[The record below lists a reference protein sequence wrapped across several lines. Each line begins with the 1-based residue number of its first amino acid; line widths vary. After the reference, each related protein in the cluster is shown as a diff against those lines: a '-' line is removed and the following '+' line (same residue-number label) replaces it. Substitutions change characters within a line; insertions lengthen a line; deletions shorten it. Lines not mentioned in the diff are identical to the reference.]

1 MLDNKEHSC
10 VAHAFHGCP
19 GKPLCERPC
28 IQVPRTAEP
37 TVTGRTRTLL
47 GYAVAFIA
55 VFLIAFTGLS
65 LAAWERQQTVQER
78 V

>member
-1 MLDNKEHSC
+1 MHDCPAS
-10 VAHAFHGCP
+10 AFSGCP
-19 GKPLCERPC
+19 GKPTCARTC
-28 IQVPRTAEP
+28 IPVITMPSPAEP

-65 LAAWERQQTVQER
+65 VAKWELQQTVQER